1 MPLFDLGEKRQHDVF
16 TIVVGRDDQDR
27 DSDPRAALRGF
38 ERDSSEDRHGPS
50 FLELVTEILG
60 GLLGL
65 FIGLAELVVRVVLCR
80 LPPGQPV
87 FRLGAAVGLG
97 QFVEGALEEGL
108 DDRILFFL
116 KALDEG
122 VDGLGFLVDPQA
134 VDHDPANRG
143 VLVIEGI
150 VEMLVE
156 DRVIHLGEGD
166 GHALANRAV
175 LVLLE
180 GLDHLV
186 EYLVAG
192 GGGQRLDGAIP
203 VEPGHLCHDLYEH
216 AELALFLG
224 VHLGPRVVANEG
236 VGRAKSFADRA
247 LADAFFLAPDARA
260 DKQKSQTDRRYG
272 EGWNTERDHGI
283 VLPGSKV
290 KKGAAS
296 RR

>member
-1 MPLFDLGEKRQHDVF
+1 M
-16 TIVVGRDDQDR
+16 
-27 DSDPRAALRGF
+27 
-38 ERDSSEDRHGPS
+38 
-50 FLELVTEILG
+50 TEILG
-60 GLLGL
+60 GLLGI
-65 FIGLAELVVRVVLCR
+65 FISLAELVVRVVLRR

-97 QFVEGALEEGL
+97 QLIEGTLKEGL
-108 DDRILFFL
+108 DDRIIFFL

-143 VLVIEGI
+143 ILVIEGI

-192 GGGQRLDGAIP
+192 GGRQRLDGAIP

-236 VGRAKSFADRA
+236 VGRAKGFADRA
-247 LADAFFLAPDARA
+247 LADAFFLPVY
-260 DKQKSQTDRRYG
+260 RRRQQGQGGAEGRKG
-272 EGWNTERDHGI
+272 EGRNTERGHRF
-283 VLPGSKV
+283 VLPGE
-290 KKGAAS
+290 
-296 RR
+296 